1 MRFLARRR
9 RKILGVGWSNYE
21 KAPPL
26 LLADFQQG
34 GGFFIGIPLIILC
47 GSWKMPHPIP
57 AITALEMNFAIVEI
71 HLPIS

>member
-34 GGFFIGIPLIILC
+34 GGFFIGIPLIKYFKIP
-47 GSWKMPHPIP
+47 MPTIFL
-57 AITALEMNFAIVEI
+57 AIYFGLVIFSEI
-71 HLPIS
+71 